1 VKTPDLTIRSKHS
14 VGKRIAANTG
24 LMLGSK
30 TLSVILGLGS
40 LIVAAKSLSVSALG
54 IILFLHA
61 YHLFF
66 AELATFQAW
75 QTIIRFGFDDVK
87 NDDAPSLSRLLKFG
101 YKLDIL
107 SGFVAFILRRV
118 PFI

>member
-1 VKTPDLTIRSKHS
+1 MRVPNLTIQSNHS

-40 LIVAAKSLSVSALG
+40 LVIAAKSLSVSALG
-54 IILFLHA
+54 IVLFLHA

-75 QTIIRFGFDDVK
+75 QTIIRFGMD
-87 NDDAPSLSRLLKFG
+87 
-101 YKLDIL
+101 
-107 SGFVAFILRRV
+107 
-118 PFI
+118 